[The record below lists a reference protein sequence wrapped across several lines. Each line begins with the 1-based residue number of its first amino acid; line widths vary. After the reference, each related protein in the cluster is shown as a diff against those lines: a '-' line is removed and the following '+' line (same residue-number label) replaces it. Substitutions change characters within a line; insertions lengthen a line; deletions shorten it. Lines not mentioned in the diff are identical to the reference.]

1 MFTLLHLADLV
12 ARFFPG
18 GIEGGSKDGPEAIQF
33 GLEALTQSRTGFPV
47 AGPLQDML
55 RKTANE
61 CSIRFPMDEIVT
73 APRPRGIYR
82 IDDLIDACTRPS
94 YTQPINQIHLRYLPS
109 VSADW
114 VAEGAALGFLEPGYG
129 AKRLR
134 IPSAEER
141 GAQSLM
147 QIRNLLNT
155 T

>member
-1 MFTLLHLADLV
+1 MFALLHLADLV

-33 GLEALTQSRTGFPV
+33 GLEALTQSRTGFPI

-55 RKTANE
+55 RRTANE
-61 CSIRFPMDEIVT
+61 CSIRFPMNEIVA
-73 APRPRGIYR
+73 APTLRGVYR
-82 IDDLIDACTRPS
+82 IDDLINACTRPS
-94 YTQPINQIHLRYLPS
+94 YTQPINEIHSR
-109 VSADW
+109 
-114 VAEGAALGFLEPGYG
+114 VAEGAALGFLEPGSG
-129 AKRLR
+129 TKRLR

-155 T
+155 A